1 MYFQKREEYKANEL
15 NLYEKQK
22 KKKHAESMT
31 LEWVIS

>member
-22 KKKHAESMT
+22 KKHAESMT
-31 LEWVIS
+31 LE